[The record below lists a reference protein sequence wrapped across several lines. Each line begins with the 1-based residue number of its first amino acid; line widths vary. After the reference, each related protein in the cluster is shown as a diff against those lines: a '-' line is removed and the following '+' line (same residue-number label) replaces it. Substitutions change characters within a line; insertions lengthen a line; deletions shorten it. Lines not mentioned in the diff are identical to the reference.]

1 MVHVGCC
8 TTTASERA
16 AGLEASERLDRPEQP
31 TRSFCFAVRGGLG
44 DAPSEH
50 APTLQP
56 SGVSER
62 ASSRESPTAHTA
74 AITAIGRCH
83 AARHY
88 AVLAYALRYFGYYG
102 TRVDQPIKPGTCRCS
117 AAAPVQHHARR
128 THRPLALLLNP
139 RSRCDGFGLEATTAP
154 FARTQPDAAAA
165 LREVNG
171 SRGSSRASAVAA
183 QTRDRARELDLLMR
197 SKAEA
202 TEQQVR
208 RLDSGSTCRPASSSR

>member
-1 MVHVGCC
+1 MVHDGCC
-8 TTTASERA
+8 TTIASERA

-88 AVLAYALRYFGYYG
+88 AVLAYAPTVFGALRSVLEL
-102 TRVDQPIKPGTCRCS
+102 TSRLNPELD
-117 AAAPVQHHARR
+117 HARR

-208 RLDSGSTCRPASSSR
+208 RLDSGSTCRPASSLR

>member
-1 MVHVGCC
+1 MLHGILGTTVLELTSRLNPELAGVPPVH
-8 TTTASERA
+8 
-16 AGLEASERLDRPEQP
+16 
-31 TRSFCFAVRGGLG
+31 
-44 DAPSEH
+44 
-50 APTLQP
+50 
-56 SGVSER
+56 
-62 ASSRESPTAHTA
+62 
-74 AITAIGRCH
+74 
-83 AARHY
+83 
-88 AVLAYALRYFGYYG
+88 
-102 TRVDQPIKPGTCRCS
+102 
-117 AAAPVQHHARR
+117 HHARR

-183 QTRDRARELDLLMR
+183 QTRDRARELELLMR

-208 RLDSGSTCRPASSSR
+208 RLDIGSTCRPASSLR